1 MFHHWAVHVRG
12 LRVRPNPQTNP
23 WNIMNTTNAY
33 RLVSLICGAMCLILA
48 IGGQAIAAGTFGMAA
63 GVFGY
68 LSGGRK

>member
-1 MFHHWAVHVRG
+1 
-12 LRVRPNPQTNP
+12 
-23 WNIMNTTNAY
+23 MNTTNAY
-33 RLVSLICGAMCLILA
+33 RLVSLICGA

>member
-1 MFHHWAVHVRG
+1 MA
-12 LRVRPNPQTNP
+12 PYPQTNP

>member
-1 MFHHWAVHVRG
+1 
-12 LRVRPNPQTNP
+12 
-23 WNIMNTTNAY
+23 MNTTNAY

-63 GVFGY
+63 RVFGY